1 MNEEK
6 SNRSSTGNTDA
17 AGANMMSV
25 PTTKILAI
33 GRWTARGSERAARIP
48 VMPQEVFNTVGL
60 YLTGKID
67 QWYFKTDGSGVV
79 FMMNVT
85 DPEEAHRLLEK
96 LPLGQAGLMEFDFV
110 PLGPLSP
117 LRLLLKPE
125 KREELL

>member
-6 SNRSSTGNTDA
+6 SNRSSNGNTGA
-17 AGANMMSV
+17 AESESVPAMMSV

-48 VMPQEVFNTVGL
+48 VMPLEVFNTVGL

-79 FMMNVT
+79 FIMNVT
-85 DPEEAHRLLEK
+85 DQEEAHQLLEK
-96 LPLGQAGLMEFDFV
+96 LPLGQAGMMAFDFI

-117 LRLLLKPE
+117 LRLLLKQSS
-125 KREELL
+125 